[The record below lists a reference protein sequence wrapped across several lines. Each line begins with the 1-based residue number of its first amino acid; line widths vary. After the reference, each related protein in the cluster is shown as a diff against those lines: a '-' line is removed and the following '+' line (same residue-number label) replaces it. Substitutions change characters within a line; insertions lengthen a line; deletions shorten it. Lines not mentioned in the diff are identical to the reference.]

1 MVSAIR
7 DSSLDYRT
15 YWLQGG
21 QYYGRRGLEGL
32 DAACELPIDKLRQIP
47 EADRKVL
54 LDEVN
59 ADAAFC
65 KKVARCM
72 ATQSDWAHAVS
83 TSAKEAIVNE
93 LDPSRF
99 KGSSGMWPKL
109 RERVRIL
116 VEEVSRMAA
125 NGKTLVGAK
134 SLSGL
139 GELGQWDIIAS
150 LVGSIGSAAASV
162 YGASITSHAQQNIAQ
177 TQANAAMAAAQ
188 AQIAM
193 SNAAT
198 AMQSANAT
206 INPISSAVQSIT
218 SATVAGIPV
227 LALAIPAIGLII
239 YFATKK

>member
-21 QYYGRRGLEGL
+21 QYYERRPLEGL
-32 DAACELPIDKLRQIP
+32 GAACELPADKLRQIP

-54 LDEVN
+54 LDEAT

-65 KKVARCM
+65 KKIAKCM
-72 ATQSDWAHAVS
+72 ATQPDWAHAIS
-83 TSAKEAIVNE
+83 TSAKQAIVNE

-125 NGKTLVGAK
+125 KGKVPVAAK

-150 LVGSIGSAAASV
+150 LVGSVAGAAT
-162 YGASITSHAQQNIAQ
+162 SIYTTGVQSRAAVDAQRD
-177 TQANAAMAAAQ
+177 QANAAIRAAQ
-188 AQIAM
+188 AQMDAI
-193 SNAAT
+193 NAAN
-198 AMQSANAT
+198 AMQAASGQ
-206 INPISSAVQSIT
+206 SSASSALSTIT
-218 SATVAGIPV
+218 SATVAGIPL

-239 YFATKK
+239 WFATKK